1 MSCTKCGCRMVTK
14 VGRTNT
20 MLICSDCGHPRA
32 EKALPRHT
40 KRKRIATAAFLAVL
54 VGLTFAVS
62 RLSREPPSDET
73 DRTHK
78 PNKGTG

>member
-40 KRKRIATAAFLAVL
+40 KRKRIATAAFLAAL
-54 VGLTFAVS
+54 AGLAFAMS
-62 RLSREPPSDET
+62 RIRETTTPPAEPA
-73 DRTHK
+73 RTTQAK
-78 PNKGTG
+78 

>member
-1 MSCTKCGCRMVTK
+1 MVTK

-40 KRKRIATAAFLAVL
+40 KRKRMATAAFLALL
-54 VGLTFAVS
+54 VGLAFAMS
-62 RLSREPPSDET
+62 RNKNPTTPPAEPAITTQAE
-73 DRTHK
+73 
-78 PNKGTG
+78 